1 MKGAVA
7 TRQGRLNFIAPMLR
21 LGLVGVLL
29 VAFLVFCGWVVDGS
43 GIAEGEAGLGVAASA
58 TTSPVEPSLRP
69 DDPPRVAREVDYA
82 SGSGASGGV
91 EPAWW
96 PRGESPLLAELVS
109 EGELPPVAER
119 VGPEPAVFESASIGN
134 QGGLWVFPVSSD
146 GWAFKHLSRRMSNHG
161 LVRWSPEGY
170 PIVPNLAKSFE
181 ASEDHRVFTFHLRR
195 GVKWSDG
202 EAFTAE
208 DVLYWWEHEALDDS
222 VRVAAEPSFMFTR
235 GMRGELE
242 AVDAYT
248 LRFTF
253 EHPNGLFLPKL
264 ASFLGLQLTNSPRHY
279 LERYHPSLGDEAEIA
294 RMQAV
299 HGLASPE
306 MVYGFVKANRNPEH
320 PRLWPWVFRRFTATS
335 PYLFVRNPY
344 YWAVDTEG
352 NQLPYVDGLMYTIK
366 SGRMIPASA
375 VSGEYAFVNVPFNYY
390 TLAASRAGEQPFSLH
405 HWYWADRSEFVIH
418 PNLNRHVVPESE
430 DPERHRETKQ
440 KRALLNDVRFRRALS
455 LAIDRDRIIE
465 AEYQGTTRPSQ
476 PAPGRDSPF
485 YEPALNDAFIE
496 HDPERAGALLD
507 AIGLTERDWE
517 GYRTFPDGS
526 RMTFFLNYTHAKMA
540 DVAYFV
546 TDDWR
551 EAGVRVVGRQQGS
564 RLFYADKATLRH
576 DLSLWNSN
584 NEHLPLIE
592 ARCFLPVR
600 GESNWG
606 LGFARWYQNGGFY
619 GDPAVEGI
627 PGAVAPEP
635 GGAVM
640 RAYELYERVKA
651 TGDRSEQQDLFKRI
665 LRLAAERVWTIGIS
679 TVPPHVYLVRDD
691 FENVPE
697 TAVFT
702 WDFLSPGNAYPERFY
717 FEDPGVTV
725 SPGAR
730 AQMVEALREVLP
742 RGGGAAVSSVGADG
756 GHGASGGGL
765 GVVIRWLLIAG
776 GVAVV
781 GMVAVR
787 HPYVG
792 RRLLVMAPTL
802 AVISVIVYT
811 IIQLPPEDYLTAY
824 MMELQMRGETAS
836 EQEVEELREMFH
848 LDEPQ
853 VMRYARWM
861 GLLWF
866 TSFDRED
873 TGLLQGDLGWSMEKR
888 QKVGDVVGDRILL
901 TVAISAGTILF
912 TWLTAIPLGIFSAV
926 RQYSVWDYAL
936 TFVGF
941 LGMCI
946 PNFLLAIVL
955 MYASQAWFGVTVS
968 GLFSPR
974 YAAQPEWDGAK
985 VLDLLKHI
993 WLPIVIIGTAGTAGM
1008 IRVMRANLLDE
1019 FRKPYVLAAKAR
1031 GVRPA
1036 KLVLKYPVRIAIN
1049 PFISGI
1055 GGILP
1060 SLISGGAIV
1069 GIVLSLPT
1077 VGPLMLN
1084 ALMME
1089 DMYLAGSMLMVLSLL
1104 GVVGTLISDLL
1115 LLWLDPRIRFQGG
1128 SR

>member
-1 MKGAVA
+1 MNVS
-7 TRQGRLNFIAPMLR
+7 GRLGMPVRFA
-21 LGLVGVLL
+21 L
-29 VAFLVFCGWVVDGS
+29 VAVMFAGFLVLCGWVLDGAGIERVES
-43 GIAEGEAGLGVAASA
+43 GSEGLSSASV
-58 TTSPVEPSLRP
+58 SPVEPSLSP
-69 DDPPRVAREVDYA
+69 EDPPRVVLEVDYA
-82 SGSGASGGV
+82 ESSGQPVAQKPS
-91 EPAWW
+91 WW
-96 PRGESPLLAELVS
+96 PRGESPLLSDLVS
-109 EGELPPVAER
+109 SGALPPLSER
-119 VGPEPAVFESASIGN
+119 VGPEPAVFESESIGKH
-134 QGGLWVFPVSSD
+134 GGLWVFPVSSD

-170 PIVPNLAKSFE
+170 PIVSNLAKSYE
-181 ASEDHRVFTFHLRR
+181 VSDDDRVFTFHLRR

-222 VRVAAEPSFMFTR
+222 VRAVITPSFMFTR
-235 GMRGELE
+235 GVRGEVE
-242 AVDAYT
+242 APDAYT

-279 LERYHPSLGDEAEIA
+279 LERYHPKLGDAEEIS
-294 RMQAV
+294 RMQEL

-306 MVYGFVKANRNPEH
+306 MVYGFVKASRNPEH
-320 PRLWPWVFRRFTATS
+320 PRLWPWVFRRFTSTS

-344 YWAVDTEG
+344 YWAVDTRG

-375 VSGEYAFVNVPFNYY
+375 VSGEYPFTNVPFSYY
-390 TLAASRAGEQPFSLH
+390 TLAASRSGEQPFSLH

-418 PNLNRHVVPESE
+418 PNLNRHVVPESV

-440 KRALLNDVRFRRALS
+440 KHELLNDKRFRRALS

-476 PAPGRDSPF
+476 PAPGKDSPF
-485 YEPALNDAFIE
+485 HEPALNEAFIE
-496 HDPERAGALLD
+496 HDPARAGELLD
-507 AIGLTERDWE
+507 AMGLTERDWE

-526 RMTFFLNYTHAKMA
+526 RMTFFLNYTHSTMA

-546 TDDWR
+546 TDDWQ
-551 EAGVRVVGRQQGS
+551 RVGLRVIGRQQGS

-584 NEHLPLIE
+584 NEYLPLIE

-606 LGFARWYQNGGFY
+606 LGFAKWYQNGGFY
-619 GDPAVEGI
+619 SEEAVRDI

-651 TGDRSEQQDLFKRI
+651 TGDRSKQQELFKRL
-665 LRLAAERVWTIGIS
+665 LRIAADQVWTIGIS

-702 WDFLSPGNAYPERFY
+702 WDFLSPGNAYPERFF

-730 AQMVEALREVLP
+730 AQMVEAIREVLP
-742 RGGGAAVSSVGADG
+742 RGGEAAVARGSGGVGAGVEG
-756 GHGASGGGL
+756 GEGSWGGVLGA
-765 GVVIRWLLIAG
+765 VIRGLFIAG
-776 GVAVV
+776 GLAVV
-781 GMVAVR
+781 GLVAFR
-787 HPYVG
+787 HPYIG
-792 RRLLVMAPTL
+792 RRLLVMIPTL

-836 EQEVEELREMFH
+836 QQEIEELREMFH

-853 VMRYARWM
+853 VTRYARWM

-926 RQYSVWDYAL
+926 RQYSLWDYAL

-974 YAAQPEWDGAK
+974 YAAQPEWDAAK

-1031 GVRPA
+1031 GVRPV

-1077 VGPLMLN
+1077 VGPLMLQ